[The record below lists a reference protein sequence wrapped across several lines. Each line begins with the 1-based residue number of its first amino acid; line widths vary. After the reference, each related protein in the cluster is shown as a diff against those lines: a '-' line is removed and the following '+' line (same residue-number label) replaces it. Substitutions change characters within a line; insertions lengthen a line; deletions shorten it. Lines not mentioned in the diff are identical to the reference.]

1 MIYWQKMTTGLAI
14 TLIIG
19 GCSHTRSI
27 LVKESL
33 EIDGRSRITWT
44 SNWVIDVYNLSA
56 VGDSVVA
63 TGLKS
68 RTEIRAPL
76 YQIQSVSTVN
86 HARGG
91 LWGIAKGGAIGAFA
105 GAGLGTISAPGSIFS
120 TFDLAFIS
128 SIAGAIGGGV
138 IGVIAGARTTYTFVP
153 SGLPQKTLSESPI
166 DVELPTSVHTST
178 PPPEPKDHSD
188 VGLPEWVPPG
198 SLPTEPNTHLAG
210 GGYFGNKSTLMG
222 RYRRFVSAKSLHLP
236 DAQASA
242 NLPGGPYR
250 YYFSV
255 GARSL
260 NFFNIEEGYISGSI
274 YSQLLRSLSIGA
286 EGFRHIGGLWDPT
299 AFVELGLINGRV
311 RHDTRVPG
319 ISDSRNENSKS
330 SSGTGVVATL
340 GGRLYGKVMFG
351 EAQVTFDTRT
361 SIWIPSMVLGI
372 RF

>member
-1 MIYWQKMTTGLAI
+1 M
-14 TLIIG
+14 
-19 GCSHTRSI
+19 
-27 LVKESL
+27 
-33 EIDGRSRITWT
+33 EIDGRSRITWNN
-44 SNWVIDVYNLSA
+44 NWVIDVYMLSA

-166 DVELPTSVHTST
+166 DVGLPTSVHTST

-188 VGLPEWVPPG
+188 VGLPTRMPPG
-198 SLPTEPNTHLAG
+198 TPPPEPNNYLAG
-210 GGYFGNKSTLMG
+210 GAYFGSNKSYIMG
-222 RYRRFVSAKSLHLP
+222 HYRRFISGTLLHLP

-242 NLPGGPYR
+242 KLPGGPYR
-250 YYFSV
+250 YYLSLGTRSV
-255 GARSL
+255 TAQ
-260 NFFNIEEGYISGSI
+260 IEETAESSLDLSSDLI
-274 YSQLLRSLSIGA
+274 SLSLGA
-286 EGFRHIGGLWDPT
+286 EVYRHTNGLRGWA
-299 AFVELGLINGRV
+299 AFGELGLNQGHVTHYWENRIYSGNETLYENKYRQS
-311 RHDTRVPG
+311 PG
-319 ISDSRNENSKS
+319 I
-330 SSGTGVVATL
+330 GVVATL
-340 GGRLYGKVMFG
+340 GGRLYGEVIFG
-351 EAQVTFDTRT
+351 EFQVTLDSQT
-361 SIWIPSMVLGI
+361 SILFPSVVLGL